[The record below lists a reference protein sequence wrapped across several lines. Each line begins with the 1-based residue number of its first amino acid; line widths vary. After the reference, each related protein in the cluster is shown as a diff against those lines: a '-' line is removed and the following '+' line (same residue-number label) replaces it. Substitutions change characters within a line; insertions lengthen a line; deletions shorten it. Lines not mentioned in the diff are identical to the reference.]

1 MRAVNLLPQDARGR
15 TGLGSF
21 KPRPAHAVAL
31 VLVLLA
37 GMALLYGQ
45 ARNTAQQAESE
56 AIVVRTETANVERA
70 SAKDVATAAE
80 VPAFEKYVGGVA
92 KVVTSRYDWGPL
104 FHQLAVT
111 VPTGVMFQQ
120 LTMTLGTGSTTAGA
134 ASALSTPASMAQP
147 QGAAMVLKG
156 CASSQNDVAALM
168 RRLRAVD
175 DVSEVALVSS
185 VRPLPNTTTTATG
198 GCPKNPTVFDVS
210 VAVGAPK
217 PWAGEPITKVV
228 TAAEV
233 KAAAKHAADHAKS
246 KKGGAR

>member
-1 MRAVNLLPQDARGR
+1 MLTAQTRTIRAAW
-15 TGLGSF
+15 S
-21 KPRPAHAVAL
+21 
-31 VLVLLA
+31 
-37 GMALLYGQ
+37 LYGQ

-134 ASALSTPASMAQP
+134 ASALSTPASIGSAAGRRD
-147 QGAAMVLKG
+147 GAERLRLL
-156 CASSQNDVAALM
+156 SNDVAALM

-233 KAAAKHAADHAKS
+233 KAAAKHAADDHAKS